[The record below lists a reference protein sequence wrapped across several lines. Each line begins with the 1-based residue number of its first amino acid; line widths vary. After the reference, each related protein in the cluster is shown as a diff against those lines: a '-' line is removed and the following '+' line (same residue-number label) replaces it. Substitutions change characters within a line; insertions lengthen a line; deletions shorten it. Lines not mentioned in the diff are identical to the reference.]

1 MKYSFLN
8 STYDGKTSTVT
19 IGTKWGIFTGS
30 TTRRPEDDEYN
41 SQIFGG
47 ELAEMRAVIKACRAR
62 VKEIKSQLKIL
73 KLVDSNFRQISKIK
87 FPNYTYKVIGNIVK
101 NLDVEKISQI
111 FSDAYSEGKNHVEI
125 KCADGVVFREIYSYL
140 IEEQNVFKYLSAG
153 KDTVSYCEDEE
164 LLLLEIWL
172 K

>member
-19 IGTKWGIFTGS
+19 IGTKWGVFTGS

-47 ELAEMRAVIKACRAR
+47 ELAETRAVIKACRAR
-62 VKEIKSQLKIL
+62 VKEIKSQQKIL

-87 FPNYTYKVIGNIVK
+87 FPNYTYKVIGNIAK
-101 NLDVEKISQI
+101 NLDMEKSFLESEIN
-111 FSDAYSEGKNHVEI
+111 AYTNAYVSAI
-125 KCADGVVFREIYSYL
+125 KSR
-140 IEEQNVFKYLSAG
+140 
-153 KDTVSYCEDEE
+153 DERVRT
-164 LLLLEIWL
+164 

>member
-19 IGTKWGIFTGS
+19 IGTKWGVFTGS

-101 NLDVEKISQI
+101 NLDMEKSFLESEIN
-111 FSDAYSEGKNHVEI
+111 AYTNAYVSAI
-125 KCADGVVFREIYSYL
+125 KSR
-140 IEEQNVFKYLSAG
+140 
-153 KDTVSYCEDEE
+153 DERVRT
-164 LLLLEIWL
+164 

>member
-8 STYDGKTSTVT
+8 ATYNGKTSTVT

-101 NLDVEKISQI
+101 NLDVEK
-111 FSDAYSEGKNHVEI
+111 
-125 KCADGVVFREIYSYL
+125 C
-140 IEEQNVFKYLSAG
+140 
-153 KDTVSYCEDEE
+153 
-164 LLLLEIWL
+164 LLENEISAYTNAYVSAI
-172 K
+172 KSRDERVRTK

>member
-47 ELAEMRAVIKACRAR
+47 ELAETRAVIKACRAR

-101 NLDVEKISQI
+101 NLDVEK
-111 FSDAYSEGKNHVEI
+111 
-125 KCADGVVFREIYSYL
+125 C
-140 IEEQNVFKYLSAG
+140 
-153 KDTVSYCEDEE
+153 
-164 LLLLEIWL
+164 LLENEISAYTSAYVSAI
-172 K
+172 KARDERVRTK

>member
-101 NLDVEKISQI
+101 NLDVEK
-111 FSDAYSEGKNHVEI
+111 
-125 KCADGVVFREIYSYL
+125 C
-140 IEEQNVFKYLSAG
+140 
-153 KDTVSYCEDEE
+153 
-164 LLLLEIWL
+164 LLENEIIAYTNAYVSAI
-172 K
+172 KSRDERVRTK

>member
-101 NLDVEKISQI
+101 NLDVEK
-111 FSDAYSEGKNHVEI
+111 
-125 KCADGVVFREIYSYL
+125 C
-140 IEEQNVFKYLSAG
+140 
-153 KDTVSYCEDEE
+153 
-164 LLLLEIWL
+164 LLENEISAYTNAYVL
-172 K
+172 AIKSRDERVRTK

>member
-8 STYDGKTSTVT
+8 ATYNGKTSTVT

-101 NLDVEKISQI
+101 NLDVEK
-111 FSDAYSEGKNHVEI
+111 
-125 KCADGVVFREIYSYL
+125 C
-140 IEEQNVFKYLSAG
+140 
-153 KDTVSYCEDEE
+153 
-164 LLLLEIWL
+164 LLENEISAYTNAYVSAI
-172 K
+172 KARDERVRTK

>member
-101 NLDVEKISQI
+101 NLDVEK
-111 FSDAYSEGKNHVEI
+111 
-125 KCADGVVFREIYSYL
+125 C
-140 IEEQNVFKYLSAG
+140 
-153 KDTVSYCEDEE
+153 
-164 LLLLEIWL
+164 LLENEISAYTNAYVSAI
-172 K
+172 KSRDERVRTK

>member
-19 IGTKWGIFTGS
+19 IGTKWGVFTGS

-47 ELAEMRAVIKACRAR
+47 ELAETRAVIKACRAR
-62 VKEIKSQLKIL
+62 VKEIKSQQKIL

-87 FPNYTYKVIGNIVK
+87 FPNYIYKVIGNIAK
-101 NLDVEKISQI
+101 NLDMEKSFLESEIN
-111 FSDAYSEGKNHVEI
+111 AYTNAYVSAI
-125 KCADGVVFREIYSYL
+125 KSR
-140 IEEQNVFKYLSAG
+140 
-153 KDTVSYCEDEE
+153 DERVRT
-164 LLLLEIWL
+164 